1 VSQSPS
7 TVAAEMYNES
17 KISKRKKQEG
27 SFLVG
32 MLPLLSLFAIGV
44 ILYGVTA
51 SGMQGISRYWEIFVA
66 LIALFSL
73 GSGWGQA
80 YLGNRSRLWYL
91 IRQIVHWG
99 GLILLLY
106 VLNTQGIR
114 MLMNDHQ
121 YTILLAY
128 LLSFAVLLAAVH
140 VDFKLIFFG
149 VFMTYCAFLIAVP
162 TNNPALVALGK
173 QLDIPNATAQPLL
186 MTLGVA
192 GAGLIASLFI
202 RAYMRGA
209 IAAKRSR

>member
-1 VSQSPS
+1 
-7 TVAAEMYNES
+7 MYNES